1 MNLPSGIRKRRIYR
15 VTLVGLVVN
24 LFLSAGKLV
33 AGIAGRSGAMVAD
46 AVHSVSDAATDL
58 VVIAF
63 ARISAKPGDATHAY
77 GHGKFETLAAILVAL
92 ALAAVGGGVLVH
104 AVRAIRDVAH
114 GEVLPRPGFVAL
126 VAAVVS
132 IAVKEALYRYTI
144 RAAREVESASMA
156 ANAWHHRSDALS
168 SLGTLA
174 GIGCAYFLGER
185 WRIADPIAALAVA
198 ACIFKVVFDLLRAGV
213 DELLERS
220 LPAATEDEIRRIAAG
235 EAEVRSVRLLR
246 TRRLGPAIA
255 VELHLCVEGAM
266 TVVRSHALSLRLERR
281 LRERFGPDTL
291 VVVHAEPCEPEAGHG
306 AR

>member
-92 ALAAVGGGVLVH
+92 ALAALGGGVLVH

-114 GEVLPRPGFVAL
+114 GEVLPRPGVVAL

-185 WRIADPIAALAVA
+185 WRLQGGVRPAARRGGRAARTLAAPSHGGRNPAHRRRGGGGAFGAAAAHAAPRARDRRGAASVCGGGDDRRAVA
-198 ACIFKVVFDLLRAGV
+198 RPVAP
-213 DELLERS
+213 S
-220 LPAATEDEIRRIAAG
+220 
-235 EAEVRSVRLLR
+235 
-246 TRRLGPAIA
+246 
-255 VELHLCVEGAM
+255 
-266 TVVRSHALSLRLERR
+266 
-281 LRERFGPDTL
+281 
-291 VVVHAEPCEPEAGHG
+291 
-306 AR
+306 

>member
-1 MNLPSGIRKRRIYR
+1 
-15 VTLVGLVVN
+15 
-24 LFLSAGKLV
+24 
-33 AGIAGRSGAMVAD
+33 
-46 AVHSVSDAATDL
+46 
-58 VVIAF
+58 
-63 ARISAKPGDATHAY
+63 
-77 GHGKFETLAAILVAL
+77 
-92 ALAAVGGGVLVH
+92 
-104 AVRAIRDVAH
+104 
-114 GEVLPRPGFVAL
+114 
-126 VAAVVS
+126 
-132 IAVKEALYRYTI
+132 
-144 RAAREVESASMA
+144 MA

-220 LPAATEDEIRRIAAG
+220 LPPATEDEIRRIAAG